1 MKCLHYIVLWKC
13 RTTSVSRL
21 VSRVCNIPDFGS
33 LLSNICKRR
42 DTYSILEVGCKAFC
56 RLPLNKSPEF
66 MFYGR
71 VLVVRPETWHTVSS
85 EIVDRGWFWDPRLS
99 AASN

>member
-33 LLSNICKRR
+33 LLSDICKRR
-42 DTYSILEVGCKAFC
+42 DTYSIQGVGCKAFLSSPSEQIPRIHVLWQSLGGQTRNLAYSQLRNC
-56 RLPLNKSPEF
+56 RQGLVLGPEAF
-66 MFYGR
+66 C
-71 VLVVRPETWHTVSS
+71 SQ
-85 EIVDRGWFWDPRLS
+85 
-99 AASN
+99 